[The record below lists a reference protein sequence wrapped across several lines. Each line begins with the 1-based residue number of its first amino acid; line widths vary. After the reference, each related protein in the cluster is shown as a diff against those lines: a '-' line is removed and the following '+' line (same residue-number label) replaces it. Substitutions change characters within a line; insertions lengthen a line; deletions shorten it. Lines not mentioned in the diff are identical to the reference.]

1 MTNVYSYFGIQDVHD
16 LAERVLKGDGSDLG
30 SRAKVCT
37 QTAQTVRSI
46 ATDLHQLSDRMF
58 QSWTGVGADAATVKM
73 ASIVVDRHRQ
83 ADQLTRSADA
93 FTACDNALV
102 DAQRQAREIV
112 AQAETMGH
120 VLDVALPGVQSA
132 MNAMTGGGVLEWGV
146 KKLTG
151 VDIEAEGRKLLLGAV
166 RPIYEEA
173 LGLLD
178 ADLRRV
184 RCSSRC
190 TAARR
195 RAQTTSS
202 WPRRSTCRATTR
214 PTRTRTPASSSCT
227 SHRYLEP
234 VWSTGQHSSPSMKS
248 SILGWEA
255 SKRPR
260 SLKMSRSPFGEIWS
274 SIRTRAVVLPA

>member
-1 MTNVYSYFGIQDVHD
+1 VTNVYSYFGIQDVHD

-58 QSWTGVGADAATVKM
+58 QSWTGVGADAAKVKM

-83 ADQLTRSADA
+83 AGQLTRSADA

-120 VLDVALPGVQSA
+120 VLDVALCGVQSA

-173 LGLLD
+173 LGFLARMETGGFLRSAQQEV
-178 ADLRRV
+178 ADEFDRLFER
-184 RCSSRC
+184 
-190 TAARR
+190 
-195 RAQTTSS
+195 
-202 WPRRSTCRATTR
+202 
-214 PTRTRTPASSSCT
+214 
-227 SHRYLEP
+227 
-234 VWSTGQHSSPSMKS
+234 
-248 SILGWEA
+248 
-255 SKRPR
+255 
-260 SLKMSRSPFGEIWS
+260 
-274 SIRTRAVVLPA
+274 